1 MAAPCGLGRW
11 AARGAAALGWV
22 MLAGCSVIRIAS
34 DQGCETFF
42 VVGFGPIN
50 LRPPGPLPAVTHASA
65 SQWGLFATQGPGT
78 RIGLGYME
86 ETWVSIAP
94 EGGEALVD
102 TSIDALGRH
111 RVAVTSPARE
121 ESQHAKPS
129 TVVCL
134 HDGLGARRLR
144 E

>member
-1 MAAPCGLGRW
+1 
-11 AARGAAALGWV
+11 

-34 DQGCETFF
+34 DQGCETY
-42 VVGFGPIN
+42 VVIGFGPIN
-50 LRPPGPLPAVTHASA
+50 LRPPGTMPAVSHVSA
-65 SQWGLFATQGPGT
+65 SQWGLFATQGPAT
-78 RIGLGYME
+78 RVGLGYLE

-94 EGGEALVD
+94 EAGNALVD
-102 TSIDALGRH
+102 TSIDAQGRH

-121 ESQHAKPS
+121 EANHATTP

-144 E
+144 QQ

>member
-1 MAAPCGLGRW
+1 
-11 AARGAAALGWV
+11 

-50 LRPPGPLPAVTHASA
+50 LRPSGVMPAVTHASS
-65 SQWGLFATQGPGT
+65 SQWGLFATQGPST
-78 RIGLGYME
+78 RVGLGYLE
-86 ETWVSIAP
+86 ETWVSVNP
-94 EGGEALVD
+94 EAGNALVD

-121 ESQHAKPS
+121 EIDHATTP

>member
-1 MAAPCGLGRW
+1 
-11 AARGAAALGWV
+11 

-50 LRPPGPLPAVTHASA
+50 LRPAGTMPAVTHASA

-78 RIGLGYME
+78 RIGLGYLE
-86 ETWVSIAP
+86 ETWVSINP
-94 EGGEALVD
+94 EAGDALVD
-102 TSIDALGRH
+102 ARIDALGRH

-121 ESQHAKPS
+121 EDKNAKPS